1 MQFFFWNRLS
11 LQWQAYCIRVRA
23 LRKVFVS
30 VKGVYYQAEV
40 GGQNITWLTPHSTSQ
55 VLPSDVDFRVM
66 LTFLEFYK
74 TLVGFVNFKL
84 YHDLGLRY
92 PPLLDAK
99 LERAA
104 NELYGLMKGL
114 ASAAPEVTTEE
125 APKPVEGISIFM
137 PTLF

>member
-1 MQFFFWNRLS
+1 M
-11 LQWQAYCIRVRA
+11 RA

-40 GGQNITWLTPHSTSQ
+40 GGQSITWLTPHSTSQ
-55 VLPSDVDFRVM
+55 VLPSDVDYRVM

-92 PPLLDAK
+92 PPLLDVH
-99 LERAA
+99 LEQAS
-104 NELYGLMKGL
+104 NELYGVMKGL
-114 ASAAPEVTTEE
+114 ASAAVEVSNEEVKPTEGMRQ
-125 APKPVEGISIFM
+125 A
-137 PTLF
+137 LFSPRE